1 MAGFQVRFAVE
12 KDKSAARTYRYNHP
26 NTLVLEDDIHNINPR
41 DYLLPNEH
49 VSIVFGGPP
58 CQDYS
63 IAGKREMGHRANLT
77 IVFAQIVSKIKP
89 LWVVFENVYKE
100 GALTVNVIDR
110 NGVSIDYQVVR
121 ENNNIIITFEP
132 LEEVATVSINIQ

>member
-12 KDKSAARTYRYNHP
+12 KDKSAANTYRYNHP

-58 CQDYS
+58 CQGFSLSNTMSRNMDNPNNS
-63 IAGKREMGHRANLT
+63 LFEEFLR
-77 IVFAQIVSKIKP
+77 FVSVIHP
-89 LWVVFENVYKE
+89 DWFLFENVE
-100 GALTVNVIDR
+100 GFAH
-110 NGVSIDYQVVR
+110 
-121 ENNNIIITFEP
+121 FEKGKMEMQDSP
-132 LEEVATVSINIQ
+132 